1 MRESSLSESRIALT
15 TGSLNGT
22 SSAFSVS
29 TNRLGSSRSFV
40 GRSSVTNMYISSGDT
55 GLTPTFTLSPIQNRV
70 RTISGGR
77 GMTARQTH
85 WPM

>member
-1 MRESSLSESRIALT
+1 MREPSLSESRIAFT
-15 TGSLNGT
+15 SGSLNGT
-22 SSAFSVS
+22 RSASAFDDL
-29 TNRLGSSRSFV
+29 LGSSRSFV
-40 GRSSVTNMYISSGDT
+40 GRSSVTNMYISPADT

-70 RTISGGR
+70 RTISAGR